1 MCAPKILD
9 TQQMERYAMENII
22 NLTFQL
28 KEFAEMEMSAEM
40 LAEMQALT
48 NKISGLQATQV
59 AA

>member
-1 MCAPKILD
+1 
-9 TQQMERYAMENII
+9 MEHII

-28 KEFAEMEMSAEM
+28 KELAEMEMSAEM

-48 NKISGLQATQV
+48 DKISGLLATEI